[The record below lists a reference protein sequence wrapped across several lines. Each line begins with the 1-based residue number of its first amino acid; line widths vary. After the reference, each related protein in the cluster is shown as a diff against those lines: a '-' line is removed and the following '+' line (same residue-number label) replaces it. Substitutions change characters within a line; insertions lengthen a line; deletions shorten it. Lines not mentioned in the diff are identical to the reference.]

1 MLRLSA
7 NEERQLTFEVQI
19 GGVSDFDKVES
30 FFRIVFEGVE
40 YGFPCKV
47 TSESIQVSLPP
58 LNKVIAKRIREGDE
72 VDIKL
77 EVVVDGHYL
86 VPWRDRAKLSNPLV
100 IEAKIKD
107 DGFVKN
113 ASFKTTLLTDEGG
126 QTQGVIVK
134 EKEELK
140 QPDITEDFV
149 DKVATKLKDLIEQP
163 KEVKEQEAPAPP
175 KDEGADGKV
184 DDEDEEGK
192 DEKPIEE
199 KAVTKKDVEQLLSE
213 TIEKLNL
220 AEDKKPKKKKKTV
233 TLQEFKQNL
242 TKDEI
247 YKYMHRAGTTN
258 KKIQKIVYEQAT
270 ALAKSAEPVEIL
282 RHVISVMKKKK

>member
-7 NEERQLTFEVQI
+7 NEEKELTFEVQI

-30 FFRIVFEGVE
+30 FFRIVFEGIE

-47 TSESIQVSLPP
+47 TRDSIQVSLPP

-86 VPWRDRAKLSNPLV
+86 LPWQDRAKLSNPLV

-134 EKEELK
+134 EKEEEVKPK
-140 QPDITEDFV
+140 QELSEDFV
-149 DKVATKLKDLIEQP
+149 AQIASKLKDLLAP
-163 KEVKEQEAPAPP
+163 ATKVKEQ
-175 KDEGADGKV
+175 DESVPEKEKEEEEKV
-184 DDEDEEGK
+184 EVKTEQK
-192 DEKPIEE
+192 E
-199 KAVTKKDVEQLLSE
+199 KAVSKTDIERLLSE

-220 AEDKKPKKKKKTV
+220 IETKKTKKEKKPVTLNEFKKT
-233 TLQEFKQNL
+233 L
-242 TKDEI
+242 TKDDI

-258 KKIQKIVYEQAT
+258 KKIQDIVYEQAT
-270 ALAKSAEPVEIL
+270 SSARTAEPVEIL
-282 RHVISVMKKKK
+282 RQVINVMKKKK